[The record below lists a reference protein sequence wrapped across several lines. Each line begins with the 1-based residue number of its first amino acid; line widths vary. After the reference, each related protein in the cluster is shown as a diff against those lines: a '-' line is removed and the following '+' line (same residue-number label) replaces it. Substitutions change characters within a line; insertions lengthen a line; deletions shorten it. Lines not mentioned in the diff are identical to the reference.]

1 MASANF
7 TNLPRAF
14 AKGDI
19 DFDINT
25 FKVLLVT
32 ALPSETNLDAWAN
45 RSDVTNEVANGNGY
59 ATGGIA
65 QAFTLDALDTTN
77 NRQSITYTNITNGW
91 TASTFSA
98 VGAIIYKNS
107 GNAATDTLLHLID
120 FGGTVTCSNGN
131 FSITY
136 STPFY
141 INR

>member
-7 TNLPRAF
+7 TNLTRHL
-14 AKGDI
+14 AKADI
-19 DFDINT
+19 DFDTST

-32 ALPSETNLDAWAN
+32 ALPSESNLDTWVFRADIA
-45 RSDVTNEVANGNGY
+45 NEVANGNGY

-65 QAFTLDALDTTN
+65 QGFTLDAVDTTN
-77 NRQSITYTNITNGW
+77 NRQSVTYTNISNGW
-91 TASTFSA
+91 TAATFSA
-98 VGAIIYKNS
+98 VAAIIYQNT
-107 GNAATDTLLHLID
+107 GNAATDRLLHLID
-120 FGGTVTCSNGN
+120 FGGTVSCSNGN